1 MARSGIAWSYG
12 SSTFSFLRYVHTV
25 FHSGCIDLHSHQQ
38 CRRVPF
44 SLHPL
49 HHLLSVDLLSMAT
62 LTGVRSYLK
71 EVLICISLIISDV
84 GHLFMC
90 LLASC
95 MSSLVKCL
103 FSSSAH
109 LSVGLFVFFIVDC
122 TSCWY
127 ILEIKPLSD
136 EPFAKIFSHSVGCLF
151 IF

>member
-90 LLASC
+90 LLVIH
-95 MSSLVKCL
+95 MSTLKKSLS
-103 FSSSAH
+103 SSSAH
-109 LSVGLFVFFIVDC
+109 FLSGLFVLC
-122 TSCWY
+122 Y
-127 ILEIKPLSD
+127 
-136 EPFAKIFSHSVGCLF
+136 
-151 IF
+151 